1 MPQFI
6 KYNACLRGII
16 ESAPEPFKHEFKKL
30 CQGNLYTTTLHC
42 INSAIVKLSKLT
54 PVAKVYRGI
63 SGGVLPEEMWRVNKY
78 NVRGGVETAF
88 MSGTLDRRV
97 AASYASN
104 SDNGVGMV
112 YEYHLGMIDRGAD
125 LSWLSQYPHEREV
138 SAAHAAHCPPRRQS

>member
-1 MPQFI
+1 
-6 KYNACLRGII
+6 
-16 ESAPEPFKHEFKKL
+16 
-30 CQGNLYTTTLHC
+30 
-42 INSAIVKLSKLT
+42 
-54 PVAKVYRGI
+54 
-63 SGGVLPEEMWRVNKY
+63 MWRVNKY